1 MIARQ
6 ILNIARS
13 NLRNP
18 TAERFYRERINNRDS
33 WIFPLVLVTI
43 PRPMNYHSEEQ
54 REINLMG
61 YDFTMYP
68 SNYFQWA
75 HYFELEDQVLNVL
88 CNAAEDADV
97 ILDIGA
103 NIGLYSLAMAKHTK
117 GRVYAFEPNP
127 KTSRLAQNHIE
138 RNNVENV
145 ELHKI
150 GLSDEV
156 TTATLHNAT
165 DDLGKASLRAQSSSK
180 NDVEVEISTID
191 VFLKKQKIKSVD
203 LIKIDVE
210 GLEMAVIRGGWK
222 TIESQLPHILFEAT
236 PDWMNEND
244 FETFERLRKLG
255 YLAIN
260 IITQN
265 FVFDL
270 KRDCKGQQNLLLIHT
285 SKLDALEK
293 IFVQKDEEGN
303 PVRRSRLS
311 GLGPLS
317 VRRWLSKLT
326 VG

>member
-1 MIARQ
+1 MKTRQ

-13 NLRNP
+13 RLRHP
-18 TAERFYRERINNRDS
+18 TTESFFRERINNRDS
-33 WIFPLVLVTI
+33 WIFPLVLITV
-43 PRPMNYHSEEQ
+43 PRPRNYQPYEQ
-54 REINLMG
+54 REVNLMG

-75 HYFELEDQVLNVL
+75 HYFKLEDQVLNVL

-103 NIGLYSLAMAKHTK
+103 NIGLYSLAMAKHTQ

-127 KTSRLAQNHIE
+127 KTSQLAQNHIE
-138 RNNVENV
+138 RNNVDNV
-145 ELHKI
+145 ELHTI

-165 DDLGKASLRAQSSSK
+165 GDLGQASLRDQATSK

-191 VFLKKQKIKSVD
+191 VFFKEQKIKSVD

-210 GLEMAVIRGGWK
+210 GLEMAVVRGGWK
-222 TIESQLPHILFEAT
+222 TIEKNLPHILFEAT
-236 PDWMNEND
+236 PGWMADGD
-244 FETFERLRKLG
+244 FQTFAQLRELG

-260 IITQN
+260 ILTQT

-270 KRDCKGQQNLLLIHT
+270 QRDCKGQQNLLLIHT
-285 SKLDALEK
+285 SKVDALEK
-293 IFVQKDEEGN
+293 IFAQKYKDGN
-303 PVRRSRLS
+303 PALRSRLS
-311 GLGPLS
+311 PLS
-317 VRRWLSKLT
+317 VRRWLTQL
-326 VG
+326 VIN